1 MGFAR
6 YICCIM
12 SSPKSRLILRQLGND
27 FRSARLRRRMSVAD
41 LALRSGASPSTITRL
56 EKGEPGIGIGTLA
69 DVLIVLG
76 LAERLGELIDIRND
90 ELGLAL
96 TDRSLPQRGRS
107 SQAARWRRRGEGGV
121 SSVGDA
127 SDDDGV
133 AF

>member
-1 MGFAR
+1 MT
-6 YICCIM
+6 
-12 SSPKSRLILRQLGND
+12 SPKTRPILRQLGHD
-27 FRSARLRRRMSVAD
+27 LRSARLRRRLAVAD
-41 LALRSGASPSTITRL
+41 LALRSGSSPSTITRL

-76 LAERLGELIDIRND
+76 LADRLAELIDVRSD

-96 TDRSLPQRGRS
+96 TDQSLPQRGRNS
-107 SQAARWRRRGEGGV
+107 PAARRKRGGEDAARD
-121 SSVGDA
+121 DA

>member
-1 MGFAR
+1 
-6 YICCIM
+6 
-12 SSPKSRLILRQLGND
+12 LRQLGND
-27 FRSARLRRRMSVAD
+27 LRSARLRRRMSLAD
-41 LALRSGASPSTITRL
+41 LALRSGSSPSTITRL

-76 LAERLGELIDIRND
+76 LAERLAELIDIRND

-96 TDRSLPQRGRS
+96 TDQSLPQRGRS
-107 SQAARWRRRGEGGV
+107 SPAARRRRRGEGD
-121 SSVGDA
+121 VGDLDQA